1 MKKKIR
7 TSFLIVGIFIV
18 VMAVMFFVIYISPWA
33 KKKNERSKGW
43 VEYGFIL
50 KANEDKGSSSIEEKR
65 DCDDFF
71 EFCIN
76 CTELDGIITFKVYY
90 LSNMSEDIYYNMTK
104 DIYNDSDGL
113 VIMQEEIEKPGIY
126 EYDFSDFKDGF
137 YKFELSKMDNMT
149 SATGSIRSTTY
160 YNNWSRLMKRLGL
173 K

>member
-7 TSFLIVGIFIV
+7 ISFFKVGIFIV

-90 LSNMSEDIYYNMTK
+90 LYNMTE

-113 VIMQEEIEKPGIY
+113 VIIQEEIEKPGIY

-149 SATGSIRSTTY
+149 SATGRIRSTTY
-160 YNNWSRLMKRLGL
+160 ENNWSRLMKRLGL